1 MAQIDLKLLTKGE
14 VFMLSGAPRGVA
26 ARELFKLDQLEQ
38 TDEAIS
44 ICAPEDLDTVTP
56 SFVQGFL
63 AKSVVNLG
71 AERFKSRFDLS
82 GLPEYLAKDFLVG
95 IERLLMRD
103 SNHHPNVLTQ

>member
-1 MAQIDLKLLTKGE
+1 MAQIDLEKLTKGE

-26 ARELFKLDQLEQ
+26 ARELFRLDEIEQ
-38 TDEAIS
+38 GNETIS
-44 ICAPEDLDTVTP
+44 ISAPDDLDTVTP

-82 GLPEYLAKDFLVG
+82 ALPEELVKDFRVG
-95 IERLLMRD
+95 IERLLMRASD
-103 SNHHPNVLTQ
+103 HHPNILTQ